1 MIHFARFAYF
11 TLFRD
16 ASVFALAAALL
27 MMCFSFSLPIAF
39 DAGGVMML
47 LFAVL
52 LLLRVFFLTEQ
63 RFERSEAWSALD
75 EDEKPQ
81 GYDGLVWARAEL
93 ETMMLRFAKTAAGIS
108 GLLFGSALVVSVA

>member
-47 LFAVL
+47 
-52 LLLRVFFLTEQ
+52 
-63 RFERSEAWSALD
+63 
-75 EDEKPQ
+75 
-81 GYDGLVWARAEL
+81 
-93 ETMMLRFAKTAAGIS
+93 RFAKTAAGIS

>member
-16 ASVFALAAALL
+16 VSVFALAAALL
-27 MMCFSFSLPIAF
+27 MMAFSFSLPVAF

-52 LLLRVFFLTEQ
+52 LLLRVFFLTEK
-63 RFERSEAWSALD
+63 RFERSEAWRALD

-81 GYDGLVWARAEL
+81 GVDGMIWARAEL

-108 GLLFGSALVVSVA
+108 GFLFGSSLVVSVA